1 MKTKRRKIYNKKTFR
16 KKKIRKKTFNKK
28 KFRKTFNKK
37 TFKKKFRNLKGGM
50 FGWTRPKRYTYPNIE
65 KSPDPNIVESPDTHP
80 QDSPMTMEKYDDIM
94 FKLSNRFPNGRA
106 TVHGVGRPYL
116 PRS

>member
-50 FGWTRPKRYTYPNIE
+50 FGWTRPNKYTYPNIE
-65 KSPDPNIVESPDTHP
+65 ESSDPNIEESPDPPTTKAQHDAIMEGLLKNLPDR
-80 QDSPMTMEKYDDIM
+80 KA
-94 FKLSNRFPNGRA
+94 K
-106 TVHGVGRPYL
+106 VHGIGRTWF
-116 PRS
+116 PRSQ